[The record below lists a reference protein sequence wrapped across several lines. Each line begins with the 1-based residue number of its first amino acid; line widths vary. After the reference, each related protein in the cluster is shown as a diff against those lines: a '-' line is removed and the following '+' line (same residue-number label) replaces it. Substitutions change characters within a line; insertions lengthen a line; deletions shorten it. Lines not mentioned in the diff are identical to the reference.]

1 MNNKLKK
8 AITIWGVVG
17 ILLGCAGCS
26 NNNTVG
32 PDEEIAETGSF
43 ESMDITYPGKYK
55 VTFMSQTTGHPSR
68 DIDFSTDVG
77 WKSEQI
83 HGNCIIDYYVMS
95 DNRIEDDYPEYD
107 SLEAVNIDSKIYKVI
122 REDEKVTLLYKVD
135 DSFYIVVELHNM
147 SQFDAEG
154 NSTEEAYSISDLL
167 DDGGFDNA
175 IKMDIKEMEES
186 SR

>member
-1 MNNKLKK
+1 MNNIFKK
-8 AITIWGVVG
+8 VITVLVVSG
-17 ILLGCAGCS
+17 MLLGCVGCS
-26 NNNTVG
+26 NNNIVS

-77 WKSEQI
+77 WKREQI
-83 HGNCIIDYYVMS
+83 HGNCIIDYYVMA

-107 SLEAVNIDSKIYKVI
+107 SLEEVSIDSKIYKVI
-122 REDEKVTLLYKVD
+122 REDDKVTLLYKVD
-135 DSFYIVVELHNM
+135 DSFYISVELHHM
-147 SQFDAEG
+147 SQFDSEG
-154 NSTEEAYSISDLL
+154 NSTEESYNISDLL

-175 IKMDIKEMEES
+175 VRMDIVPVE
-186 SR
+186 